1 MWEILDI
8 SIPAVV
14 LIPVVAIGVLIWM
27 CLQQHARSG
36 DVRRA
41 EFQRLQ
47 RIAMEEHARAER
59 ELEQEY
65 MRHKPVDSPGVD
77 YSPHRRV
84 APGNGYGNDRGD
96 VGLGGWRDPHEGE
109 TRRRKLVED
118 EERRQKQGDVAF
130 NRRRLAEEE
139 EDRRR
144 QAAALQETELNRRKQ
159 LAAEE
164 LRAEIEERKRR
175 EAEDE
180 KRRRQTEE
188 QDWQRRRADLEAQ
201 ARREAEEE
209 RRRLAIAEEE
219 ERQRRWKQEEA
230 QRQEAQRQE
239 AQRQEA
245 QRQEAQRQEA
255 QRQEAQRQE
264 AQNFSPRT
272 VQPSGLTC
280 VVCHKPT
287 KSRRRCSRCKSMNYW
302 YVERF
307 RKSLTVVFYSCFP
320 LRRHLRISLA
330 ALTIKIHDP
339 VVPCQ
344 VQLFNSNAN
353 QSNCVAVLSSSKECQ
368 VQHWNDGHKS
378 ECRPV
383 DANPSPRSS
392 VDGDTRNFSD
402 FNSPRSNK

>member
-144 QAAALQETELNRRKQ
+144 QAAALQEAELNRRKQ

-239 AQRQEA
+239 AQKQEA
-245 QRQEAQRQEA
+245 L
-255 QRQEAQRQE
+255 
-264 AQNFSPRT
+264 NFSPRT

-287 KSRRRCSRCKSMNYW
+287 KSRRRCSRCKSMNY
-302 YVERF
+302 
-307 RKSLTVVFYSCFP
+307 C
-320 LRRHLRISLA
+320 
-330 ALTIKIHDP
+330 
-339 VVPCQ
+339 
-344 VQLFNSNAN
+344 
-353 QSNCVAVLSSSKECQ
+353 SKECQ